1 MHTGISPH
9 FGKTALL
16 TFEAHL
22 FTKPKTRLLVLI
34 TNKSKLVDT
43 GNRYHLPDLGN
54 VVVKDLREYGVEQ
67 AGTFKG
73 GVEAYK
79 GMLNKIRSG
88 SIISEQDSLRLVT
101 KNEEIKKR
109 IQKQIDSLLEKY
121 YEQKSRADEIHGS
134 KDISKGLVPIKQAEI
149 NQLKNQ
155 MDEIETTRT
164 GSVQKNKFNT
174 FSWGTYI
181 FLFFLLIALSFYLLY
196 FYMSVA
202 DFALN
207 GVDPMTLFQEGRLNI
222 HLLPNLKRLVYLVI
236 NYPPLIVFPTIFF
249 ALGTSIHL
257 FSEKG
262 PGYKNVVKG
271 LLALVFIGDLLLAF
285 QVHSAVNEILIKA
298 NREEF
303 KSLVVPVYSD
313 SRFYLVLFLGFGV
326 FAIWSAVYYL
336 LQMEWTKRNQI
347 KLRYK
352 RITRLQNEI
361 LHLEE
366 KRMLYETQI
375 NHIAKRI
382 ENLSKEKDRMVLPVD
397 TIEKNINYFRDGWN
411 GYLSTL
417 YGREKGEEQIKI
429 INETTEAYIKDLKE
443 FQDSYFN

>member
-1 MHTGISPH
+1 VI
-9 FGKTALL
+9 
-16 TFEAHL
+16 
-22 FTKPKTRLLVLI
+22 I
-34 TNKSKLVDT
+34 TSKSKLIDT
-43 GNRYHLPDLGN
+43 GKNHLQDLSN

-67 AGTFKG
+67 AGTYKG

-88 SIISEQDSLRLVT
+88 SILTEQDSVRLVAKTEET
-101 KNEEIKKR
+101 KSR

-121 YEQKSRADEIHGS
+121 YELKSRADEIHNS
-134 KDISKGLVPIKQAEI
+134 RDITKGLVPIKQTEI
-149 NQLKNQ
+149 NLLKNQ
-155 MDEIETTRT
+155 VDEIETTR
-164 GSVQKNKFNT
+164 SAIHNNKYNT
-174 FSWGTYI
+174 FSWGTYV
-181 FLFFLLIALSFYLLY
+181 FLFFLLLALSFYLLY

-207 GVDPMTLFQEGRLNI
+207 GVDPMSLFQEGRLNI
-222 HLLPNLKRLVYLVI
+222 QLLPNLRRLIFLIV

-262 PGYKNVVKG
+262 IRFKKIVIG
-271 LLALVFIGDLLLAF
+271 LMVLVFVGDLLLAF
-285 QVHSAVNEILIKA
+285 QVHTGVNEILIKA

-303 KSLVVPVYSD
+303 KSLVVPVYAD

-326 FAIWSAVYYL
+326 FAIWTAVYYL
-336 LQMEWTKRNQI
+336 LQMEWAKRNQI
-347 KLRYK
+347 KMRYQ
-352 RITRLQNEI
+352 RISRLQDEI
-361 LHLEE
+361 LELEE
-366 KRMLYETQI
+366 KRMLHETEI

-417 YGREKGEEQIKI
+417 YGREIRE
-429 INETTEAYIKDLKE
+429 LKE
-443 FQDSYFN
+443 FQESYFK

>member
-1 MHTGISPH
+1 MIINS
-9 FGKTALL
+9 
-16 TFEAHL
+16 
-22 FTKPKTRLLVLI
+22 
-34 TNKSKLVDT
+34 KSKPTDS
-43 GNRYHLPDLGN
+43 GRNHLQDLSN
-54 VVVKDLREYGVEQ
+54 VVVKDLRAYGVEQ
-67 AGTFKG
+67 AGTYKG

-88 SIISEQDSLRLVT
+88 SILTEQDSLRLVAKTEET
-101 KNEEIKKR
+101 KHR
-109 IQKQIDSLLEKY
+109 IQKKIDSLLEKY
-121 YEQKSRADEIHGS
+121 YELKSRADEIHNS
-134 KDISKGLVPIKQAEI
+134 RDITKGLVPIKQTEI
-149 NQLKNQ
+149 YLLKNQ
-155 MDEIETTRT
+155 VDEIETTRAA
-164 GSVQKNKFNT
+164 VHHNKFNT

-181 FLFFLLIALSFYLLY
+181 FLVFLLLALSFYLLY

-207 GVDPMTLFQEGRLNI
+207 GVDPLSLFQEGRLNI
-222 HLLPNLKRLVYLVI
+222 QLLPNLRRLIYLII

-249 ALGTSIHL
+249 ALGTAIHL

-262 PGYKNVVKG
+262 IRFRKIVMG
-271 LLALVFIGDLLLAF
+271 LLLLVFIGDVLLAF
-285 QVHSAVNEILIKA
+285 QIHEGVNEILIKA

-303 KSLVVPVYSD
+303 KSLVVPAYAD

-336 LQMEWTKRNQI
+336 LQLEWAKRNQI
-347 KLRYK
+347 KLRYQ
-352 RITRLQNEI
+352 RITRLQDEI
-361 LHLEE
+361 LELEE
-366 KRMLYETQI
+366 KRMLHETEI

-417 YGREKGEEQIKI
+417 YGKEKGEEQIKI
-429 INETTEAYIKDLKE
+429 INEASETYVRELKE
-443 FQDSYFN
+443 FQDSYFK

>member
-1 MHTGISPH
+1 MIINS
-9 FGKTALL
+9 
-16 TFEAHL
+16 
-22 FTKPKTRLLVLI
+22 
-34 TNKSKLVDT
+34 KSKLIDQ
-43 GNRYHLPDLGN
+43 GKNHLQDFSN
-54 VVVKDLREYGVEQ
+54 VVVKDLRAYGVEQ
-67 AGTFKG
+67 AGTYKG

-88 SIISEQDSLRLVT
+88 SILTEQDSLRLVAKTEET
-101 KNEEIKKR
+101 KSR
-109 IQKQIDSLLEKY
+109 IQKQIDALLEKY
-121 YEQKSRADEIHGS
+121 YELKSRADEIHNS
-134 KDISKGLVPIKQAEI
+134 RDITKGLVPIKQTEI
-149 NQLKNQ
+149 NLLKNQ
-155 MDEIETTRT
+155 VDEIENTRAA
-164 GSVQKNKFNT
+164 VHDNKFNT

-181 FLFFLLIALSFYLLY
+181 FLVFLLLALSFYLLY

-207 GVDPMTLFQEGRLNI
+207 GVDPMSLFQEGRLNI
-222 HLLPNLKRLVYLVI
+222 QLLPNLRRLIYLII

-249 ALGTSIHL
+249 ALGTAIHL

-262 PGYKNVVKG
+262 IRFRKIVIG

-285 QVHSAVNEILIKA
+285 QVHEGVNEILIKA

-303 KSLVVPVYSD
+303 KSLVVPVYAD

-336 LQMEWTKRNQI
+336 LQMEWAKRNQI
-347 KLRYK
+347 KLRYQ
-352 RITRLQNEI
+352 RISRLQDEI
-361 LHLEE
+361 LELEE
-366 KRMLYETQI
+366 KRLLHETEI

-429 INETTEAYIKDLKE
+429 INDASETYIQELKE
-443 FQDSYFN
+443 FQESYFK

>member
-1 MHTGISPH
+1 MIINS
-9 FGKTALL
+9 
-16 TFEAHL
+16 
-22 FTKPKTRLLVLI
+22 
-34 TNKSKLVDT
+34 KSKLIDS
-43 GNRYHLPDLGN
+43 GRNHLPDLSN
-54 VVVKDLREYGVEQ
+54 IVVKDLREYGVEQ
-67 AGTFKG
+67 AGTYKG

-88 SIISEQDSLRLVT
+88 SILTEQDSLRLVAKTEET
-101 KNEEIKKR
+101 KGR
-109 IQKQIDSLLEKY
+109 IQKQIDALLEKY
-121 YEQKSRADEIHGS
+121 YELKSRADEIHNS
-134 KDISKGLVPIKQAEI
+134 RDITKGLVPIKQTEI
-149 NQLKNQ
+149 NLLKNQ
-155 MDEIETTRT
+155 VDEIENTRAA
-164 GSVQKNKFNT
+164 VHNNKFNT

-181 FLFFLLIALSFYLLY
+181 FLFFLLLALSFYLLY

-207 GVDPMTLFQEGRLNI
+207 GVDPMSLFQEGRLNI
-222 HLLPNLKRLVYLVI
+222 QLLPNLRRLIYLII

-249 ALGTSIHL
+249 ALGTAIHL

-262 PGYKNVVKG
+262 IRFKKIVTG
-271 LLALVFIGDLLLAF
+271 LLVLVFIGDLLLAF
-285 QVHSAVNEILIKA
+285 QVHEGVNEILIKA

-303 KSLVVPVYSD
+303 KSLVVSVYAD

-336 LQMEWTKRNQI
+336 LQMEWAKRNQI
-347 KLRYK
+347 KLRYQ
-352 RITRLQNEI
+352 RITRLQDEI
-361 LHLEE
+361 LELEE
-366 KRMLYETQI
+366 KRMLHETEI

-417 YGREKGEEQIKI
+417 YGRDKGEEQIKI
-429 INETTEAYIKDLKE
+429 INEASETYVRELKE
-443 FQDSYFN
+443 FQESYFK

>member
-1 MHTGISPH
+1 
-9 FGKTALL
+9 
-16 TFEAHL
+16 
-22 FTKPKTRLLVLI
+22 VLI
-34 TNKSKLVDT
+34 TGKPKFVDT
-43 GNRYHLPDLGN
+43 GRNHLPDLSN

-67 AGTFKG
+67 AGSYKG
-73 GVEAYK
+73 GSEAYK

-88 SIISEQDSLRLVT
+88 SILTEQDAVRLVPKT
-101 KNEEIKKR
+101 EETKKR

-121 YEQKSRADEIHGS
+121 YELKNKADEIHS
-134 KDISKGLVPIKQAEI
+134 SRDITKGLVPIKQSEI
-149 NQLKNQ
+149 NLLKNQ
-155 MDEIETTRT
+155 LDEISSTRT
-164 GSVQKNKFNT
+164 SLHNEKFNT
-174 FSWGTYI
+174 FSIGTYI
-181 FLFFLLIALSFYLLY
+181 FLLFLLVALSFYLLY

-207 GVDPMTLFQEGRLNI
+207 GVDAMTLFQGGRLNI
-222 HLLPNLKRLVYLVI
+222 ELLPNLRRLIYLII

-262 PGYKNVVKG
+262 QRFKLVVRG
-271 LLALVFIGDLLLAF
+271 LLALVFIGDFLLAF
-285 QVHSAVNEILIKA
+285 QVHTAISEILIKA

-303 KSLVVPVYSD
+303 KALILPFYAD

-336 LQMEWTKRNQI
+336 MQMEWAKRNQI
-347 KLRYK
+347 RMRYK
-352 RITRLQNEI
+352 RISRLQDEI
-361 LHLEE
+361 LELEE
-366 KRMLYETQI
+366 KRMLWENEI

-417 YGREKGEEQIKI
+417 YGRDKGEIQIKI
-429 INETTEAYIKDLKE
+429 VNDLTEAYIRDLKE
-443 FQDSYFN
+443 FQESYFK